1 LLAFTSTHLDQ
12 TRDSE
17 NRLVQ
22 ARFLNELLARE
33 DGHATILAGDMNSR
47 PGTDVMDLFDELWT
61 DPAAVDPSPAA
72 LNGRPR
78 LSVDHVL
85 IRPMQGWRVIESRLI
100 DEPVT
105 SDHRPLL
112 VVLEWT
118 GQFSQARHD

>member
-1 LLAFTSTHLDQ
+1 VLEFTSTHLDQ

-22 ARFLNELLARE
+22 ARFLNDRLARE
-33 DGHATILAGDMNSR
+33 DGHATISRDMNSR

-61 DPAAVDPSPAA
+61 DPVAVDPSPAA

-105 SDHRPLL
+105 STSAVARRPGMDRTL
-112 VVLEWT
+112 T
-118 GQFSQARHD
+118 RHD